1 MNSDTRESIT
11 EIPTLQTSAPAD
23 SPAVP
28 GVPKE
33 RVMNNRIALLPTA
46 TAVLSLLLFA
56 GLATPDVARAHRAA
70 DSAAIR
76 DTALDY
82 IEGFYTGDAVRM
94 ERALHTD
101 LKKRIVLRK
110 PGEAETLQEMT
121 ADQLIQMTAGGG
133 GKQMPD
139 EQKRSDVTI
148 LDIYG
153 GMASVK
159 IVAGIWVDY
168 MHIAQVDGEWKIVN
182 VLWEMSPRG

>member
-1 MNSDTRESIT
+1 MHTRFV
-11 EIPTLQTSAPAD
+11 LQST
-23 SPAVP
+23 VT
-28 GVPKE
+28 
-33 RVMNNRIALLPTA
+33 ALLA
-46 TAVLSLLLFA
+46 MLLTA
-56 GLATPDVARAHRAA
+56 GLATPDVASAQTAA

-76 DTALDY
+76 ATALDY
-82 IEGFYTGDAVRM
+82 IEGFYTGDAARM

-101 LKKRIVLRK
+101 LKKRIVQRK

-121 ADQLIQMTAGGG
+121 ADQLVQMTAGGG

-159 IVAGIWVDY
+159 IVAGVWVDY
-168 MHIAQVDGEWKIVN
+168 MHIAKVDGEWKIVN

>member
-1 MNSDTRESIT
+1 MHTRFA
-11 EIPTLQTSAPAD
+11 LQST
-23 SPAVP
+23 VT
-28 GVPKE
+28 
-33 RVMNNRIALLPTA
+33 ALLA
-46 TAVLSLLLFA
+46 MLLTV
-56 GLATPDVARAHRAA
+56 GLATPDVASAQTAA

-76 DTALDY
+76 ATALDY
-82 IEGFYTGDAVRM
+82 IEGFYTGDAARM

-101 LKKRIVLRK
+101 LKKRIVQRK

-121 ADQLIQMTAGGG
+121 ADQLVQMTAGGG

-139 EQKRSDVTI
+139 EQKTSDVTI

-159 IVAGIWVDY
+159 IVAGVWVDY

>member
-1 MNSDTRESIT
+1 MHTRF
-11 EIPTLQTSAPAD
+11 
-23 SPAVP
+23 
-28 GVPKE
+28 
-33 RVMNNRIALLPTA
+33 ALLPTV
-46 TAVLSLLLFA
+46 TAVLAMLLTV
-56 GLATPDVARAHRAA
+56 GLATPDVARAQTAA

-76 DTALDY
+76 ATALDY
-82 IEGFYTGDAVRM
+82 IEGFYTGDAARM

-101 LKKRIVLRK
+101 LKKRIVQRK

-121 ADQLIQMTAGGG
+121 ADELIQMAAGGG

-159 IVAGIWVDY
+159 IGWTEI
-168 MHIAQVDGEWKIVN
+168 GR
-182 VLWEMSPRG
+182 S

>member
-1 MNSDTRESIT
+1 MHIRF
-11 EIPTLQTSAPAD
+11 
-23 SPAVP
+23 
-28 GVPKE
+28 
-33 RVMNNRIALLPTA
+33 ALLPTA
-46 TAVLSLLLFA
+46 VAALAVLLTVA
-56 GLATPDVARAHRAA
+56 LATPDAVHAQTAV

-76 DTALDY
+76 ATALDY
-82 IEGFYTGDAVRM
+82 IEGFYTGDAARM

-101 LKKRIVLRK
+101 LKKRIVQRK

-121 ADQLIQMTAGGG
+121 ADQLVQMTAGGG
-133 GKQMPD
+133 GTQMPD

-159 IVAGIWVDY
+159 IIAGSWVDY
-168 MHIAQVDGEWKIVN
+168 MHIASVDGDWKIVN

>member
-1 MNSDTRESIT
+1 MHTRFAMLPPVT
-11 EIPTLQTSAPAD
+11 A
-23 SPAVP
+23 AVA
-28 GVPKE
+28 
-33 RVMNNRIALLPTA
+33 MLL
-46 TAVLSLLLFA
+46 AV
-56 GLATPDVARAHRAA
+56 GLTTPDAARAQTPA

-76 DTALDY
+76 ATALDY
-82 IEGFYTGDAVRM
+82 IDGFYTGDAARM

-101 LKKRIVLRK
+101 LKKRIVQRK
-110 PGEAETLQEMT
+110 PGEAETLQEMS
-121 ADQLIQMTAGGG
+121 AEQLVQITAGGG

-159 IVAGIWVDY
+159 IIAGSWVDY
-168 MHIAQVDGEWKIVN
+168 MHIASVDGEWKIVN

>member
-1 MNSDTRESIT
+1 
-11 EIPTLQTSAPAD
+11 
-23 SPAVP
+23 
-28 GVPKE
+28 
-33 RVMNNRIALLPTA
+33 
-46 TAVLSLLLFA
+46 
-56 GLATPDVARAHRAA
+56 
-70 DSAAIR
+70 
-76 DTALDY
+76 
-82 IEGFYTGDAVRM
+82 M

-101 LKKRIVLRK
+101 LKKRIVQRQ

-121 ADQLIQMTAGGG
+121 ADELIQMAAGGG

-148 LDIYG
+148 LDIYR

>member
-1 MNSDTRESIT
+1 MHTRSLPL
-11 EIPTLQTSAPAD
+11 PTTAALFAIMLTAGF
-23 SPAVP
+23 
-28 GVPKE
+28 GVP
-33 RVMNNRIALLPTA
+33 N
-46 TAVLSLLLFA
+46 
-56 GLATPDVARAHRAA
+56 VARAQTAA

-76 DTALDY
+76 ATALDY
-82 IEGFYTGDAVRM
+82 IEGFYTGDAARM

-101 LKKRIVLRK
+101 LKKRIVERK

-121 ADQLIQMTAGGG
+121 ADQLVQMTAGGG

-159 IVAGIWVDY
+159 IVAGLWVDD
-168 MHIAQVDGEWKIVN
+168 MHIAEVDGEWKIVN

>member
-1 MNSDTRESIT
+1 MHTRFAMLPPVT
-11 EIPTLQTSAPAD
+11 V
-23 SPAVP
+23 AVA
-28 GVPKE
+28 
-33 RVMNNRIALLPTA
+33 MLL
-46 TAVLSLLLFA
+46 VV
-56 GLATPDVARAHRAA
+56 GLTTPDAARAQTPA

-76 DTALDY
+76 ATALDY
-82 IEGFYTGDAVRM
+82 IDGFYTGDAARM

-101 LKKRIVLRK
+101 LKKRIVQRK

-121 ADQLIQMTAGGG
+121 AEQLVQITAGGG

-159 IVAGIWVDY
+159 IIAGSWVDY
-168 MHIAQVDGEWKIVN
+168 MHIASVDGEWKIVN

>member
-1 MNSDTRESIT
+1 MHIRF
-11 EIPTLQTSAPAD
+11 
-23 SPAVP
+23 
-28 GVPKE
+28 
-33 RVMNNRIALLPTA
+33 ALLPTA
-46 TAVLSLLLFA
+46 VAALAVLLTVA
-56 GLATPDVARAHRAA
+56 LATPDAVHAQTAV

-76 DTALDY
+76 ATALDY
-82 IEGFYTGDAVRM
+82 IEGFYTGDAARM

-101 LKKRIVLRK
+101 LKKRIVQRK

-159 IVAGIWVDY
+159 IIAGVWVDY
-168 MHIAQVDGEWKIVN
+168 MHIARVDGDWKIVN
-182 VLWEMSPRG
+182 VLWEMSPHE

>member
-1 MNSDTRESIT
+1 MHTRF
-11 EIPTLQTSAPAD
+11 
-23 SPAVP
+23 
-28 GVPKE
+28 
-33 RVMNNRIALLPTA
+33 ALLPTV
-46 TAVLSLLLFA
+46 TAVLAMLLTV
-56 GLATPDVARAHRAA
+56 GLATPDVARAQTAA

-76 DTALDY
+76 ATALDY
-82 IEGFYTGDAVRM
+82 IEGFYTGDAARM

-101 LKKRIVLRK
+101 LKKRIVQRK

-121 ADQLIQMTAGGG
+121 ADELIQMAAGGG

-159 IVAGIWVDY
+159 IVAGVWVDY
-168 MHIAQVDGEWKIVN
+168 MHIAKVDGDWKIVN